1 MEFKVGGHAM
11 EHTDN
16 RSNGSQTIAA
26 RAEEK
31 ARELGEAAR
40 QEAANRAHDIG
51 EKAQQRIDAQRDQ
64 VASRIEGAAL
74 RLRERGNAA
83 GPIGHTAGEQV
94 ASRMEAAAGYLHEHH
109 TDEIAVD
116 FMTYVKQ
123 HPMRS
128 VLAAVAFGYL
138 LGRLR
143 G

>member
-1 MEFKVGGHAM
+1 MDIKVGGHVM

-40 QEAANRAHDIG
+40 QEAAHRAHDIG
-51 EKAQQRIDAQRDQ
+51 ERAQQRIEAQRDQ

-74 RLRERGNAA
+74 RLRERGDTA

-94 ASRMEAAAGYLHEHH
+94 AGRMEAAAGYLHEHH
-109 TDEIAVD
+109 TNEIAVD
-116 FMTYVKQ
+116 FLTYVKQ
-123 HPMRS
+123 HPLRS
-128 VLAAVAFGYL
+128 ILAAAVLGYL
-138 LGRLR
+138 MGRLR